1 MILNKLNV
9 YFKYDK
15 DYIAKNI
22 NNENKINEINEDN
35 SLTDD
40 AYKIDLNERKLVD
53 AVLDNSEKIS
63 NSISNDSD
71 DENGEEASAS
81 RNILVRQ
88 LLKQGTF
95 NFTGFIENEVTA
107 SALIL
112 FKNLAKYYEIPF
124 QEVNR
129 ISTDNTYKEKLS
141 EDEYTG
147 WLPKAVEDFGLDW
160 EDVWEPVHKRMD
172 FCYKLAGI
180 PYNSSIAAS
189 GVIMATGNTVLPVHD
204 GSIGYNSVD
213 LEQWGYIKYDL
224 LSINTLN
231 SIQYFKGVDF
241 DWNDNGDKKVW
252 DSMKDGDLDFTFQLS
267 GFTTKKMCTEGLGAI
282 DKDWWIHGVDRI
294 SEISAI
300 NRPGCLSIDMDKIWV
315 DLQKNTFVY
324 TDKTDM
330 IVNRVLKSKFGEK
343 EHLGFIVYQEDV
355 MGLATDGSGF
365 SLAEADTLR
374 KGIGKKKQELID
386 ASAPQFINNW
396 HYKEIYE
403 ISNLGFF
410 KSDDLLILHEPDS
423 NGKHQEIEITA
434 KEAYDRLENGEKLD
448 IDLLPT

>member
-9 YFKYDK
+9 YFEYDK
-15 DYIAKNI
+15 DYIAKNS

-53 AVLDNSEKIS
+53 AVSDNNEKIS

-71 DENGEEASAS
+71 DESGEEASAS

-252 DSMKDGDLDFTFQLS
+252 DSMKAGDLDFTFQLS
-267 GFTTKKMCTEGLGAI
+267 GFTTKKMCTEGLGQN
-282 DKDWWIHGVDRI
+282 DPQWWVHGIERI
-294 SEISAI
+294 SEISAT
-300 NRPGCLSIDMDKIWV
+300 NRPGPLSIDMDKIWV
-315 DLQKNTFVY
+315 KLQRGEFEY
-324 TDKTDM
+324 TDKNDM
-330 IVNRVLKSKFGEK
+330 IINRVLKSGLGNS
-343 EHLGFIVYQEDV
+343 HLGLIMYQEDI
-355 MGLATDGSGF
+355 MSLCSYGAKFT
-365 SLAEADTLR
+365 LAESDDVR
-374 KGIGKKKQELID
+374 KGMGKKKQELID
-386 ASAPQFINNW
+386 AKKPQFINNW
-396 HYKEIYE
+396 KYDDIIE
-403 ISNLGFF
+403 ISGLGFF
-410 KSDDLLILHEPDS
+410 KNDDLLILHEPDS

-448 IDLLPT
+448 LDLLLT